1 MASYRSRALA
11 RKDLELIWD
20 YTLERW
26 GIDQAE
32 RYLASLFSCF
42 DDLSKNPKIG
52 KPRDD
57 VMPEARSFPQGRH
70 VIFTKLI
77 TSASK
82 FSELFIRARTL
93 NGTLIHENEIL
104 YSQ

>member
-1 MASYRSRALA
+1 MAACRIRALA

-42 DDLSKNPKIG
+42 DDLTKNPKIG
-52 KPRDD
+52 KPRED
-57 VMPEARSFPQGRH
+57 VMPGARSFPQGRH
-70 VIFTKLI
+70 VIFYEI
-77 TSASK
+77 DHSG
-82 FSELFIRARTL
+82 I
-93 NGTLIHENEIL
+93 EIL
-104 YSQ
+104 GIVHQSEDIERHFDP